1 MDALARRAGKARLAP
16 VALSLVLAACMA
28 RTWARNADWPDNLS
42 LTTAA
47 VAVSPASFNSHK
59 LLAAA
64 LDESDPSHSRIDRA
78 IAEGEKGLAILD
90 PVADWHNNPDSYR
103 RVAGYYLTKG
113 DQLVVRGPDG
123 QPRSSPDSLRAY
135 HRSLA
140 LFLHARSIVQ
150 ASLEWEIAHRR
161 RDEITPQQDDAKM
174 ADLERSIAGVELRL
188 GDVPEALGRAS
199 AAQRLDPA
207 SAESYRQLSAAYLAS
222 GRADDAAVALVEGSL
237 VTSNQELRQEVLDLY
252 RRGID
257 TQGCATIPGPYG
269 PAVNPSCAMVHKH
282 LCLAAAQALQLY
294 RQMGRDDLLEK
305 TKAEVA
311 PLGCL

>member
-1 MDALARRAGKARLAP
+1 
-16 VALSLVLAACMA
+16 
-28 RTWARNADWPDNLS
+28 
-42 LTTAA
+42 
-47 VAVSPASFNSHK
+47 
-59 LLAAA
+59 
-64 LDESDPSHSRIDRA
+64 
-78 IAEGEKGLAILD
+78 
-90 PVADWHNNPDSYR
+90 VADWHNNPDSYR

-113 DQLVVRGPDG
+113 DQLVDRGPDG
-123 QPRSSPDSLRAY
+123 PSSSSPGSLRAY
-135 HRSLA
+135 RRSLA

-150 ASLEWEIAHRR
+150 ASFEWEVAHRR
-161 RDEITPQQDDAKM
+161 RDEITPQQDGAKV

-188 GDVPEALGRAS
+188 GDVAEAIERAS
-199 AAQRLDPA
+199 TAQRLDPA
-207 SAESYRQLSAAYLAS
+207 SAESYRQLSAAYLVS

-252 RRGID
+252 RRGLD

-269 PAVNPSCAMVHKH
+269 LAVNPSCAMVRKH
-282 LCLAAAQALQLY
+282 LCLAAAQTLQLY